1 MENQSVPTPTVTP
14 TPAQPSNIEWT
25 ATKVYSLG
33 AICLVLGI
41 VLGALFHGP
50 AQPVPGATVGVASDQ
65 QMPGGPAQ
73 MPPAS
78 TSAAPH
84 GMMPQGS
91 NPVFEK
97 LKSDPN
103 NFGLLAQAGV
113 TSMHANDPRSAINY
127 YGRALQVRE
136 DIGVRTNLGDAYFQ
150 AGDINSSLQQ
160 FATVLKADPKNEN
173 ALYNTGMVRLLGK
186 HDPKGAIESWETFLK
201 FYPDHPRKALVLEQ
215 INKAKSQLPKS

>member
-1 MENQSVPTPTVTP
+1 MENQSVPTPTPTP
-14 TPAQPSNIEWT
+14 TTAQPSTEWT

-50 AQPVPGATVGVASDQ
+50 AQPVPVATAGIASGQ
-65 QMPGGPAQ
+65 QMPGGSAQ

-78 TSAAPH
+78 AGVAPH
-84 GMMPQGS
+84 GMMPTGS
-91 NPVFEK
+91 NPVFEQ

-113 TSMHANDPRSAINY
+113 ASMQAGDSKSAIDY
-127 YGRALQVRE
+127 YGRALQVKE
-136 DIGVRTNLGDAYFQ
+136 DIGVRTNLGNAYFR
-150 AGDINSSLQQ
+150 AGNIDLSLQQ

-173 ALYNTGMVRLLGK
+173 ALYNTGMVRMLGK
-186 HDPKGAIESWETFLK
+186 HDPRGAIASWETFLK

-215 INKAKSQLPKS
+215 INQAKSQLPKS

>member
-1 MENQSVPTPTVTP
+1 MENQSVPTPTLTP
-14 TPAQPSNIEWT
+14 TTAQHSNAEWT

-50 AQPVPGATVGVASDQ
+50 AQPVPVMTAGDVSQQ
-65 QMPGGPAQ
+65 QMPGNPAQ

-78 TSAAPH
+78 TSASPQ

-91 NPVFEK
+91 NPVFER

-113 TSMHANDPRSAINY
+113 AAMRADDAKAAIEY
-127 YGRALQVRE
+127 YGRALQVKE
-136 DIGVRTNLGDAYFQ
+136 DSGVRTNLGNAYFR
-150 AGDINSSLQQ
+150 AGDVDLSLQQ
-160 FATVLKADPKNEN
+160 FATVLKTDPKNEN
-173 ALYNTGMVRLLGK
+173 ALYNTGMVLMLGK
-186 HDPKGAIESWETFLK
+186 HDPKGAIASWETFLK

-215 INKAKSQLPKS
+215 INRAKNPVPKS